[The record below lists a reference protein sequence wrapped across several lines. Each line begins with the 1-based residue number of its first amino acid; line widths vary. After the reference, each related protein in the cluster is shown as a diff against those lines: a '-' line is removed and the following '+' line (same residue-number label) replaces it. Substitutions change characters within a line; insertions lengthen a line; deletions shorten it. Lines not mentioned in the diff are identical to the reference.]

1 MVRSRGWIDQMDLK
15 RLRYFVAVADA
26 GGFTRAAQQLNMSQ
40 PPLSRRINE
49 LEVELG
55 VSLIDRD
62 ARPMALTQAGKFLLE
77 QARLIL
83 LRVESLEVAMKEL
96 TQIERPFVRVAAPP
110 SAIPLPLPTILRRFR
125 EAWPLA
131 RVSLIELNSLEQI
144 GALKAGLID
153 VGFGRVR
160 IDDAA
165 VHRVILREEPL
176 LAAVPTGHPLAAK
189 ARISLADLA
198 TEPFAIF
205 PNDARPSFGGT
216 ILTVL
221 ADYGLTPSELIE
233 VRDLQTAMTLVAA
246 GEAVSLAPDG
256 ARYFTHP
263 DVTFRDLV
271 EPVSSPLILS
281 SRVGDQG
288 TALEA
293 FVEVAHAVVRETD
306 AAA

>member
-1 MVRSRGWIDQMDLK
+1 MDLK

-26 GGFTRAAQQLNMSQ
+26 GGFTRAAQRLNMSQ
-40 PPLSRRINE
+40 PPLSRRIHE

-55 VSLIDRD
+55 VSLIDREV
-62 ARPMALTQAGKFLLE
+62 RPMALTQAGKFLLE

-83 LRVESLEVAMKEL
+83 LRVESLELAMKEL
-96 TQIERPFVRVAAPP
+96 TRIERPFVRVAAPP
-110 SAIPLPLPTILRRFR
+110 SAIPLSLPTILRRFR
-125 EAWPLA
+125 EACPQA
-131 RVSLIELNSLEQI
+131 RVSLVELNSLEQI

-160 IDDAA
+160 IDDTA
-165 VHRVILREEPL
+165 VHRVVLREEPL
-176 LAAVPTGHPLAAK
+176 LAAVPTGHALAAK
-189 ARISLADLA
+189 PTVSLADLA

-205 PNDARPSFGGT
+205 PNDARPSFGGA

-221 ADYGLTPSELIE
+221 ADHGLAPSELIE
-233 VRDLQTAMTLVAA
+233 VADFQTAMTLVAA

-263 DVTFRDLV
+263 DVTFRELV
-271 EPVSSPLILS
+271 EAVSSPLILS

-288 TALEA
+288 AALET
-293 FVEVAHAVVRETD
+293 FLEVVWSVVRD
-306 AAA
+306 ADTSIA

>member
-1 MVRSRGWIDQMDLK
+1 MDLK

-40 PPLSRRINE
+40 PPLSRRVHE
-49 LEVELG
+49 LETELG
-55 VSLIDRD
+55 VSLIDRG
-62 ARPMALTQAGKFLLE
+62 ARPLALTQAGKFLLE
-77 QARLIL
+77 QARMIL
-83 LRVESLEVAMKEL
+83 ARVEGLELAMKEL

-110 SAIPLPLPTILRRFR
+110 SAIPSPLPSILRRFR
-125 EAWPLA
+125 EVLPQA

-165 VHRVILREEPL
+165 VHRVVLREEPL
-176 LAAVPTGHPLAAK
+176 LAAVPTRHRLATLPAV
-189 ARISLADLA
+189 SLADLA
-198 TEPFAIF
+198 REPFAIF
-205 PNDARPSFGGT
+205 PNDTRPSFGGT
-216 ILTVL
+216 MLTVL
-221 ADYGLTPSELIE
+221 ADHGLAPSALIE

-263 DVTFRDLV
+263 DVTFRALV
-271 EPVSSPLILS
+271 ERVSSPLILS
-281 SRVGDQG
+281 SRVGDQSA
-288 TALEA
+288 ALEI
-293 FVEVAHAVVRETD
+293 FVDVAHSVVRD
-306 AAA
+306 AERLPA